1 MLLTFYLEQWQWQG
15 RASWEL
21 ALSAVDYGAVLYAM
35 LAVLVEKGGS
45 LMFWAWEKHKER
57 VAKREERMRVAAQER
72 LAKQER
78 MREELREEGRQEG
91 REEALAEIL
100 AVASA
105 EEKPVI
111 AEVAQRVAQ
120 ARNSRSE
127 HWPPQ

>member
-57 VAKREERMRVAAQER
+57 MAKMEKR
-72 LAKQER
+72 
-78 MREELREEGRQEG
+78 LREEGR
-91 REEALAEIL
+91 EEVLAEIL
-100 AVASA
+100 SAARA
-105 EEKPVI
+105 EEKQTV
-111 AEVAQRVAQ
+111 ESVVQRVAQ
-120 ARNSRSE
+120 AQGIALDEMTQR
-127 HWPPQ
+127 